1 MPVVWLAMIMIV
13 VGFGFKI
20 AMVPFHM
27 WAPDVYEGA
36 PTTITAMLAAG
47 SKKMGFVA
55 LFKLFFIGLIAIK
68 ADWEFLIAIMAILT
82 MTVGNLMALNQ
93 TNIKRMLAYSSIAQ
107 AGYILIAIPV
117 ATDYALGRAAYSRS

>member
-1 MPVVWLAMIMIV
+1 MIWLALVMVI
-13 VGFGFKI
+13 VGFGFKV
-20 AMVPFHM
+20 AMVPFHS

-55 LFKLFFIGLIAIK
+55 MFKFFLIAMFAIK
-68 ADWEFLIAIMAILT
+68 ADWEIVVAVLAIVT
-82 MTVGNLMALNQ
+82 MTVGNLAALNQ

-107 AGYILIAIPV
+107 AGYILIAIAGGDRVRP
-117 ATDYALGRAAYSRS
+117 DGRHIPHT